1 MTMAEENGN
10 VSDLTIEILKGIRT
24 ELQGLRGD
32 VGGLKTEMTAVKLE
46 VAGLKVGLTEVRDGL
61 TEVRAGLT
69 EVRQDLAD
77 IRGEVAGVRAGL
89 HELADYTQAGF
100 AALLAQGDRRFLDHE
115 GRLRRLEVH
124 AGFEPPR

>member
-1 MTMAEENGN
+1 
-10 VSDLTIEILKGIRT
+10 VSDLTIEILKGIRS
-24 ELQGLRGD
+24 ELQGLRVD

-46 VAGLKVGLTEVRDGL
+46 VSGLKIGL

-77 IRGEVAGVRAGL
+77 IRVELAGVRTGL

-100 AALLAQGDRRFLDHE
+100 TAVLAQGDRRFLDHE

-124 AGFEPPR
+124 AGLEPPR